1 MASGNELIGRDSE
14 LSRLRGLVDPP
25 LADSQV
31 LVVLGEAG
39 MGKTVLLACAERQAR
54 SAGLRV
60 LSAVGRKSEQ
70 DLAFAGL
77 HQLLR
82 PVLDRLAALPDRQA
96 KALLGALALSPDPV
110 APDALVTGLA
120 VLTLLSLLAE
130 DSRLLVLIDD
140 TQWVDPASLDA
151 LALPHGGWNPDGW
164 RCCWPHEAQPRPQG
178 SSPATRNCGWNR

>member
-1 MASGNELIGRDSE
+1 LASGNELIGRDSE